1 MTQQT
6 ALKVE
11 GMTCGHCKAA
21 VEGALRQL
29 SGVVAAEVDLGKK
42 TVTVQYD
49 PEKVTVEQ
57 LKQAIS
63 EEGYDV
69 VGEA

>member
-1 MTQQT
+1 MTQQL

-21 VEGALRQL
+21 VENALRQL

-42 TVTVQYD
+42 TVTVNYD
-49 PEKVTVEQ
+49 PAQVSVEQ
-57 LKQAIS
+57 MKEAIA